1 MKLELLSPA
10 KNLDFG
16 REAINHGADAL
27 YIGAPAYG
35 ARAAATNTLEDI
47 EALVNYAHLYGSK
60 VFVTVNTLLFDNEID
75 PAVKLIHQLYNIGVD
90 ALLIQDLGLLECDLP
105 PIELHASTQCHNASV
120 ERIKF
125 LESVGFKRVVLAR
138 ETSLE
143 QMREIRQAT
152 HLDLEAFVHGALCV
166 SYSGQCYMSQYL
178 NNRSGNRGCCSQPCR
193 STYDLYNSDG
203 RLLIKEKHLL
213 SLRDFNASQQLENM
227 ISAGITSFK
236 IEGRL
241 KDLSYVKNITAYY
254 RQLLDNILNSS
265 FITHHSSLITPHSS
279 LPTHHSSLPTHHSS
293 LITPHSSLPTHHSS
307 LITYHFTPDPDR
319 TFNRGYTDYF
329 LRERQPMANFAT
341 PKSLGKYIGKVTDIR
356 RNSLTISGTEPFA
369 NGDGLCYYDADGR
382 LQGFLVNGVQGRT
395 VIPNQMP
402 DIKVGTALWRNQ
414 DQQFEK
420 LLQGKSA
427 ERKIGVE
434 MLFRATPDGFALQLT
449 DEEGLSVTH
458 SVAAEHQEARNNSS
472 NQAILPDRKGAA
484 LSTLK
489 EKTNLAKKQSSNP
502 IVKQLSKLGNT
513 PFVAT
518 AVVDETQGRYF
529 LPAGTLNQLRR
540 EAVEQLVA
548 LRIAHHR
555 PADIP
560 RTNSSNHPNS
570 HFSSQSP
577 KETQPATEVE
587 QIFNFHFSF
596 FNFQFPAKLDYRANV
611 INDKAEAFYKR
622 HGVKEIERGLEQTED
637 YDGKALM
644 TTKYCL
650 RYELG
655 CCLQGKNDGKP
666 QLDIKP
672 TDTLILR
679 NNDRRFRLDFDCG
692 NCQML
697 IYKE

>member
-60 VFVTVNTLLFDNEID
+60 VFVTVNTLLFDHEIE

-125 LESVGFKRVVLAR
+125 LEQVGFRRVVLAR

-143 QMREIRQAT
+143 QMQEIRQAT
-152 HLDLEAFVHGALCV
+152 RLDLEAFVHGALCV

-178 NNRSGNRGCCSQPCR
+178 NSRSGNRGCCSQPCR
-193 STYDLYNSDG
+193 STYDLYDG
-203 RLLIKEKHLL
+203 DGHLLLKEKHLL

-227 ISAGITSFK
+227 IAAGISSFK

-254 RQLLDNILNSS
+254 RQLLDSMMEGHEKVSS
-265 FITHHSSLITPHSS
+265 GSCTYTFI
-279 LPTHHSSLPTHHSS
+279 
-293 LITPHSSLPTHHSS
+293 
-307 LITYHFTPDPDR
+307 PDPDR

-329 LRERQPMANFAT
+329 LRKRQPMANFAT
-341 PKSLGKYIGKVTDIR
+341 QKSLGKLIGKVTAVG
-356 RNSLTISGTEPFA
+356 RNSLTISGTKPLA
-369 NGDGLCYYDADGR
+369 NGDGLCYYDVDGR
-382 LQGFLVNGVQGRT
+382 LQGFLVNGVQGRAVT
-395 VIPNQMP
+395 PNQMP
-402 DIKVGTALWRNQ
+402 DIKAGTTLWRNQ
-414 DQQFEK
+414 DQRFEK

-434 MLFRATPDGFALQLT
+434 MLFSAIPDGFALRLT

-458 SVAAEHQEARNNSS
+458 SVTAEQQEARNNSS
-472 NQAILPDRKGAA
+472 NQAIRQSG
-484 LSTLK
+484 
-489 EKTNLAKKQSSNP
+489 NLLDNP

-518 AVVDETQGRYF
+518 AIVDETQGHYF

-555 PADIP
+555 PADSP
-560 RTNSSNHPNS
+560 HSNSSNQTIKQ
-570 HFSSQSP
+570 SSILSP
-577 KETQPATEVE
+577 T
-587 QIFNFHFSF
+587 
-596 FNFQFPAKLDYRANV
+596 LDYRANV
-611 INDKAEAFYKR
+611 INDKAEAFYKH
-622 HGVKEIERGLEQTED
+622 HGAKEIERGLEQTED

-655 CCLQGKNDGKP
+655 CCLQGKNSGKP

-672 TDTLILR
+672 TTSLLLR
-679 NNDRRFRLDFDCG
+679 NNDRRFRLQFDCR

-697 IYKE
+697 IYCS

>member
-47 EALVNYAHLYGSK
+47 EALVEYAHLYSSK
-60 VFVTVNTLLFDNEID
+60 VFVTVNTLLFDNEIED
-75 PAVKLIHQLYNIGVD
+75 AVKMIHQLYNIGVD

-105 PIELHASTQCHNASV
+105 PIELHASTQCHNASL

-125 LESVGFKRVVLAR
+125 LEQAGFRRVVLAR

-152 HLDLEAFVHGALCV
+152 TLDLEGFVHGALCV

-178 NNRSGNRGCCSQPCR
+178 NGRSGNRGCCSQPCR
-193 STYDLYNSDG
+193 STYDLYDGDG

-213 SLRDFNASQQLENM
+213 SLRDFNASQQLRNM
-227 ISAGITSFK
+227 IDAGITSFK

-254 RQLLDNILNSS
+254 RQLLDSMMEGHGKASS
-265 FITHHSSLITPHSS
+265 GHC
-279 LPTHHSSLPTHHSS
+279 
-293 LITPHSSLPTHHSS
+293 
-307 LITYHFTPDPDR
+307 TYTFTPDPQK

-329 LRERQPMANFAT
+329 LRTRQSMASFDT
-341 PKSLGKYIGKVTDIR
+341 QKSIGKKIGKVTSIG
-356 RNSLTISGTEPFA
+356 SSTLCISGDEPFA
-369 NGDGLCYYDADGR
+369 NGDGLCYLDADGKM
-382 LQGFLVNGVQGRT
+382 QGFLVNDVQGRT
-395 VIPNQMP
+395 VTPNRMP
-402 DIKVGTALWRNQ
+402 DLRIGTTIWRNN
-414 DQQFEK
+414 DQIFEK
-420 LLQGKSA
+420 QLQGRTA

-434 MLFRATPDGFALQLT
+434 MLFCASQNGFSLNIKDEDRISVIQQL
-449 DEEGLSVTH
+449 D
-458 SVAAEHQEARNNSS
+458 AEHIESNKPNSD
-472 NQAILPDRKGAA
+472 N
-484 LSTLK
+484 
-489 EKTNLAKKQSSNP
+489 

-518 AVVDETQGRYF
+518 KVTDATKGRYF
-529 LPAGTLNQLRR
+529 IPAGALNELRR
-540 EAVEQLVA
+540 NAVEL
-548 LRIAHHR
+548 LKEYRIKHFR
-555 PADIP
+555 PEDHV
-560 RTNSSNHPNS
+560 RHDQNQPN
-570 HFSSQSP
+570 P
-577 KETQPATEVE
+577 NTT
-587 QIFNFHFSF
+587 
-596 FNFQFPAKLDYRANV
+596 LDYRANV

-622 HGVKEIERGLEQTED
+622 HGVNEIERGLEQTGN

-655 CCLQGKNDGKP
+655 CCQQGKNTDKP
-666 QLDIKP
+666 QVAIKP
-672 TDTLILR
+672 SNKLFLR
-679 NNDRRFRLDFDCG
+679 NNDHRFRLEFDCR

-697 IYKE
+697 IYKED

>member
-47 EALVNYAHLYGSK
+47 EALVNYSHLYGSK
-60 VFVTVNTLLFDNEID
+60 VFVTVNTLLFDHEIE

-125 LESVGFKRVVLAR
+125 LEQVGFRRVVLAR

-143 QMREIRQAT
+143 QMQEIRQAT
-152 HLDLEAFVHGALCV
+152 CLDLEAFVHGALCV

-193 STYDLYNSDG
+193 STYDLYDGEG
-203 RLLIKEKHLL
+203 RLLLKEKHLL

-227 ISAGITSFK
+227 IAAGISSFK

-254 RQLLDNILNSS
+254 RQLLDSMMEGHEKVSS
-265 FITHHSSLITPHSS
+265 GSC
-279 LPTHHSSLPTHHSS
+279 
-293 LITPHSSLPTHHSS
+293 
-307 LITYHFTPDPDR
+307 TYTFSPDPDR

-341 PKSLGKYIGKVTDIR
+341 QKSLGELIGKVTSVG
-356 RNSLTISGTEPFA
+356 RNSLTISGTEPLA

-382 LQGFLVNGVQGRT
+382 LQGFLVNGVQDRT
-395 VIPNQMP
+395 VTPNQMP
-402 DIKVGTALWRNQ
+402 DIKAGTTLWRNQ
-414 DQQFEK
+414 DQRFEK

-434 MLFRATPDGFALQLT
+434 MLFNATPDGFALRLT

-458 SVAAEHQEARNNSS
+458 SVAAEQQEARNSG
-472 NQAILPDRKGAA
+472 GA
-484 LSTLK
+484 
-489 EKTNLAKKQSSNP
+489 ENP

-518 AVVDETQGRYF
+518 AVVDETQGRFF
-529 LPAGTLNQLRR
+529 LPVGTLNQLRR
-540 EAVEQLVA
+540 EAVEQLMA

-555 PADIP
+555 PADCHRSDGGVP
-560 RTNSSNHPNS
+560 YPTP
-570 HFSSQSP
+570 
-577 KETQPATEVE
+577 T
-587 QIFNFHFSF
+587 
-596 FNFQFPAKLDYRANV
+596 LDYRANI
-611 INDKAEAFYKR
+611 INDKAEAFYK
-622 HGVKEIERGLEQTED
+622 HHSVKEIERGLEQTED

-655 CCLQGKNDGKP
+655 CCLQGKNRGKS

-672 TDTLILR
+672 TTSLLLR
-679 NNDRRFRLDFDCG
+679 NNDRRFRLDFDCRQ
-692 NCQML
+692 CLML
-697 IYKE
+697 IYPPEVASML

>member
-47 EALVNYAHLYGSK
+47 EALVNYSHLYSSK
-60 VFVTVNTLLFDNEID
+60 VFVTVNTLLFDHEIE

-125 LESVGFKRVVLAR
+125 LEQVGFRRVVLAR

-143 QMREIRQAT
+143 QMQEIRQAT
-152 HLDLEAFVHGALCV
+152 RLDLEAFIHGALCV

-193 STYDLYNSDG
+193 STYDLYDGDG
-203 RLLIKEKHLL
+203 RLLLKEKHLL

-227 ISAGITSFK
+227 IAAGISSFK

-254 RQLLDNILNSS
+254 RQLLDSMMEGHEKVSS
-265 FITHHSSLITPHSS
+265 GSC
-279 LPTHHSSLPTHHSS
+279 
-293 LITPHSSLPTHHSS
+293 
-307 LITYHFTPDPDR
+307 TYTFFPDPDR

-341 PKSLGKYIGKVTDIR
+341 QKSLGKLIGKVTAVG
-356 RNSLTISGTEPFA
+356 RNSLTISGTEPLA
-369 NGDGLCYYDADGR
+369 NGDGLCYYDVDGH
-382 LQGFLVNGVQGRT
+382 LQGFLVNGVQDRT
-395 VIPNQMP
+395 VTPNQMP
-402 DIKVGTALWRNQ
+402 DIKAGTTLWRNQ
-414 DQQFEK
+414 DQRFERV
-420 LLQGKSA
+420 LQGKSA

-458 SVAAEHQEARNNSS
+458 SVAAEQQEAHNNSS
-472 NQAILPDRKGAA
+472 IQAITH
-484 LSTLK
+484 SSNQTI
-489 EKTNLAKKQSSNP
+489 KQSDNP

-518 AVVDETQGRYF
+518 AIVDETQGHYF

-555 PADIP
+555 PTDCP
-560 RTNSSNHPNS
+560 RSDSGAPYPTP
-570 HFSSQSP
+570 
-577 KETQPATEVE
+577 T
-587 QIFNFHFSF
+587 
-596 FNFQFPAKLDYRANV
+596 LDYRANV

-622 HGVKEIERGLEQTED
+622 HGVNELERGLEQTEN
-637 YDGKALM
+637 YEGKALM

-655 CCLQGKNDGKP
+655 CCLQGKNSGKA

-672 TDTLILR
+672 TASLLLR
-679 NNDRRFRLDFDCG
+679 NNDRRFRLQFDCRQ
-692 NCQML
+692 CLML
-697 IYKE
+697 IYPPEVASML

>member
-10 KNLDFG
+10 KNLEFG

-35 ARAAATNTLEDI
+35 ARAAATNTLKDI

-60 VFVTVNTLLFDNEID
+60 VFVTTNTLLFDNELVE
-75 PAVKLIHQLYNIGVD
+75 AVKMIHQLYSIGVD
-90 ALLIQDLGLLECDLP
+90 ALLIQDMGLLECDLP

-125 LESVGFKRVVLAR
+125 LEQVGFRRVVLAR

-143 QMREIRQAT
+143 QMQEIRQAT
-152 HLDLEAFVHGALCV
+152 RLDLEAFVHGALCV

-178 NNRSGNRGCCSQPCR
+178 NSRSGNRGCCSQPCR
-193 STYDLYNSDG
+193 STYDLYDG
-203 RLLIKEKHLL
+203 DGHLLLKEKHLL

-227 ISAGITSFK
+227 IAAGITSFK

-254 RQLLDNILNSS
+254 RQLLDNILERQSTSHLSPLTFHLSKSS
-265 FITHHSSLITPHSS
+265 SGSC
-279 LPTHHSSLPTHHSS
+279 
-293 LITPHSSLPTHHSS
+293 
-307 LITYHFTPDPDR
+307 TYTFTPDPDR

-341 PKSLGKYIGKVTDIR
+341 QKSLGKLIGKVTAVG
-356 RNSLTISGTEPFA
+356 RNSLTISGTEPLA
-369 NGDGLCYYDADGR
+369 NGDGLCYYDVDGR
-382 LQGFLVNGVQGRT
+382 LQGFLVNGVQRRT
-395 VIPNQMP
+395 LTPNQMP
-402 DIKVGTALWRNQ
+402 NLQVGTTLWRNQ

-420 LLQGKSA
+420 QLQGRTA

-434 MLFRATPDGFALQLT
+434 MLFDTTPEGFALRLT
-449 DEEGLSVTH
+449 DEEGLEVTH
-458 SVAAEHQEARNNSS
+458 SITAEHQESRNTT
-472 NQAILPDRKGAA
+472 G
-484 LSTLK
+484 K
-489 EKTNLAKKQSSNP
+489 ENP

-518 AVVDETQGRYF
+518 AVIDKSQGRYF

-540 EAVEQLVA
+540 ETVEQLIA
-548 LRIAHHR
+548 LRINHFH
-555 PADIP
+555 PTGCP
-560 RTNSSNHPNS
+560 RIDNGAPYPTP
-570 HFSSQSP
+570 
-577 KETQPATEVE
+577 T
-587 QIFNFHFSF
+587 
-596 FNFQFPAKLDYRANV
+596 LDYRANIV
-611 INDKAEAFYKR
+611 NDKAEAFYKR
-622 HGVKEIERGLEQTED
+622 HGVNELERGLEQTED

-655 CCLQGKNDGKP
+655 CCLQGKSNFAPKE
-666 QLDIKP
+666 DIRP
-672 TDTLILR
+672 TDTLVLR
-679 NNDRRFRLDFDCG
+679 NNDRRFRLEFDCG

-697 IYKE
+697 IFKE

>member
-60 VFVTVNTLLFDNEID
+60 VFMTVNTLLFDHEIE

-125 LESVGFKRVVLAR
+125 LEQVGFRRVVLAR

-143 QMREIRQAT
+143 QMREIRKAT
-152 HLDLEAFVHGALCV
+152 RLDLEAFVHGALCV

-178 NNRSGNRGCCSQPCR
+178 NSRSGNRGCCSQPCR
-193 STYDLYNSDG
+193 STYDLYDGEG
-203 RLLIKEKHLL
+203 RLLLKEKHLL

-227 ISAGITSFK
+227 IAAGICSFK

-254 RQLLDNILNSS
+254 RQLLDSMMEGHEKVSS
-265 FITHHSSLITPHSS
+265 GSC
-279 LPTHHSSLPTHHSS
+279 
-293 LITPHSSLPTHHSS
+293 
-307 LITYHFTPDPDR
+307 TYTFSPDPDR

-341 PKSLGKYIGKVTDIR
+341 QKSLGKLIGKVTDVN

-382 LQGFLVNGVQGRT
+382 LQGFLVNGVQDRT
-395 VIPNQMP
+395 VTPNQMP
-402 DIKVGTALWRNQ
+402 DIKAGTTLWRNQ
-414 DQQFEK
+414 DQRFERV
-420 LLQGKSA
+420 LQGKSA
-427 ERKIGVE
+427 ERKIGME
-434 MLFRATPDGFALQLT
+434 MLFNATPDGFALRLT

-458 SVAAEHQEARNNSS
+458 SIVAEQQEARNSG
-472 NQAILPDRKGAA
+472 GA
-484 LSTLK
+484 
-489 EKTNLAKKQSSNP
+489 ENP

-513 PFVAT
+513 PFMAT
-518 AVVDETQGRYF
+518 AIVDETQGRYF

-555 PADIP
+555 PADSP
-560 RTNSSNHPNS
+560 RSDSGVPYPTP
-570 HFSSQSP
+570 
-577 KETQPATEVE
+577 T
-587 QIFNFHFSF
+587 
-596 FNFQFPAKLDYRANV
+596 LDYRANI
-611 INDKAEAFYKR
+611 INDKAEAFYK
-622 HGVKEIERGLEQTED
+622 HHSVKEIERGLEQTEN
-637 YDGKALM
+637 YEGKALM

-655 CCLQGKNDGKP
+655 CCLQGKNSGKS

-672 TDTLILR
+672 TTSLLLR
-679 NNDRRFRLDFDCG
+679 NNDRRFRLQFDCRQ
-692 NCQML
+692 CLML
-697 IYKE
+697 IYPPEVASML

>member
-47 EALVNYAHLYGSK
+47 EALVDYAHLYGSK
-60 VFVTVNTLLFDNEID
+60 IFVTVNTLLFDHEID

-125 LESVGFKRVVLAR
+125 LEQVGFRRVVLAR

-152 HLDLEAFVHGALCV
+152 RLDLEAFVHGALCV

-178 NNRSGNRGCCSQPCR
+178 NGRSGNRGCCSQPCR
-193 STYDLYNSDG
+193 STYDLYDG
-203 RLLIKEKHLL
+203 NGHLLIKEKHLL
-213 SLRDFNASQQLENM
+213 SLRDFNASQQLKNM
-227 ISAGITSFK
+227 IAAGISSFK

-254 RQLLDNILNSS
+254 RQLLDSMMEGHEKVS
-265 FITHHSSLITPHSS
+265 FGSC
-279 LPTHHSSLPTHHSS
+279 
-293 LITPHSSLPTHHSS
+293 
-307 LITYHFTPDPDR
+307 TYTFSPNPDR

-329 LRERQPMANFAT
+329 LRDRQPMANFAT
-341 PKSLGKYIGKVTDIR
+341 QKSLGKHIGKVTSVG
-356 RNSLTISGTEPFA
+356 RNSLTISGTESFA

-395 VIPNQMP
+395 VTPNQMP
-402 DIKVGTALWRNQ
+402 DIKEGTTIWRNQ
-414 DQQFEK
+414 DQLFEK
-420 LLQGKSA
+420 QLQGKSA
-427 ERKIGVE
+427 ERKIDVE
-434 MLFRATPDGFALQLT
+434 MLFSATSDGFALRIT

-458 SVAAEHQEARNNSS
+458 SVAAEQQEARNSG
-472 NQAILPDRKGAA
+472 GA
-484 LSTLK
+484 
-489 EKTNLAKKQSSNP
+489 ENP
-502 IVKQLSKLGNT
+502 IGKQLGKLGNT

-518 AVVDETQGRYF
+518 AVIDKTQGRYF

-540 EAVEQLVA
+540 KAVEQLIA

-555 PADIP
+555 PADSP
-560 RTNSSNHPNS
+560 RIDSGVPYPVPT
-570 HFSSQSP
+570 
-577 KETQPATEVE
+577 
-587 QIFNFHFSF
+587 
-596 FNFQFPAKLDYRANV
+596 LDYRANV
-611 INDKAEAFYKR
+611 INDKAEAFYK
-622 HGVKEIERGLEQTED
+622 HHEAKEIERGLELTEN

-655 CCLQGKNDGKP
+655 CCLQGKGNGKP
-666 QLDIKP
+666 QLDINP
-672 TDTLILR
+672 SATLILR
-679 NNDRRFRLDFDCG
+679 NNDRRFRLAFDCR

-697 IYKE
+697 LYKEH